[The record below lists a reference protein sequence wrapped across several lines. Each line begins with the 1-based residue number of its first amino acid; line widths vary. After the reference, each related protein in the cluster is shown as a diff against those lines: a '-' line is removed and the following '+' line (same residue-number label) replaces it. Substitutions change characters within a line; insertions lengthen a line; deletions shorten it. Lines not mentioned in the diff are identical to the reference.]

1 MPESRSFNSKLLMF
15 GEYSLISGSKAL
27 AFPLSNFA
35 GRLIHQKP
43 LEQSLWDFNGL
54 FNYLIYSSVG
64 ELFDNERL
72 LNDARTGLC
81 FESNIPVGY
90 GVGSS
95 GALCA
100 AVYSE
105 YAISPV
111 SPVNIT
117 INELKAL
124 KGIFS
129 VMESYFH
136 GKSSGIDP
144 LVSYINK
151 PLLLNSPDEI
161 EIIEK
166 DITETPFNINLYDS
180 GIYAETSGLVADYL
194 QNMENQEFR
203 ELIENDYT
211 PLLNNI
217 ITSYL
222 DGTDCRD
229 NLFLLSEF
237 QLEHFRGMIPSS
249 VVPLWQQGIAT
260 GEYCM
265 KLCGSGGGGFFLV
278 FGWKGK
284 EIQLNLNNLIPVSYQ
299 I

>member
-1 MPESRSFNSKLLMF
+1 MPDSMRFNSKLLLF

-27 AFPLSNFA
+27 AFPLSNFS
-35 GRLIHQKP
+35 GRLIHRKP
-43 LEQSLWDFNGL
+43 TEQSLWDFNGL
-54 FNYLIYSSVG
+54 FNYLIYSSIG

-72 LNDARTGLC
+72 LNDARAGLC

-111 SPVNIT
+111 SPVNISN
-117 INELKAL
+117 NELTDL

-151 PLLLNSPDEI
+151 PLLLNSHENI

-203 ELIENDYT
+203 ELIENEYT

-217 ITSYL
+217 ITLYL
-222 DGTDCRD
+222 EGTDYRN

-249 VVPLWQQGIAT
+249 ILPLWQQSIASK
-260 GEYCM
+260 EYCM

-278 FGWKGK
+278 FATNNN
-284 EIQLNLNNLIPVSYQ
+284 EIPLILNKTILAKSF
-299 I
+299 